1 MSDSVSSL
9 LGSAGVDPKI
19 RKKGNKF
26 VVEGVGEFDTYEDAV
41 KALDGKTGD
50 KISGQGP
57 TMVSGESAMD
67 FGDEQSALD
76 GSEIPSQP
84 SAKAPNSSSTP
95 NDKSQPQK
103 PDWVTKSEK
112 SMGIEYEYDPLK
124 KQWRPKK
131 GAGLMDKTNAPVSS
145 PNTPQG
151 VQQ

>member
-67 FGDEQSALD
+67 S
-76 GSEIPSQP
+76 
-84 SAKAPNSSSTP
+84 
-95 NDKSQPQK
+95 KS
-103 PDWVTKSEK
+103 
-112 SMGIEYEYDPLK
+112 
-124 KQWRPKK
+124 R
-131 GAGLMDKTNAPVSS
+131 
-145 PNTPQG
+145 
-151 VQQ
+151 

>member
-76 GSEIPSQP
+76 GSPEVVPSQP
-84 SAKAPNSSSTP
+84 SAKAPNSSQTP
-95 NDKSQPQK
+95 NDKSQPKK
-103 PDWVTKSEK
+103 PDWVAKSEK
-112 SMGIEYEYDPLK
+112 SLGIEYEYDPVK
-124 KQWRPKK
+124 KTWRPKK

-145 PNTPQG
+145 PNTP
-151 VQQ
+151 